1 MTACDDFEYDS
12 FPFLSQGLDLAEE
25 YKVDARKIRYQLFG
39 QRSEREFLGKLWCIR
54 KAESSWLSDPQAR
67 DWLRFVNLKIFDILP
82 YKYCSETLMNF
93 YWYKS

>member
-54 KAESSWLSDPQAR
+54 KAECSWLSDPQAR
-67 DWLRFVNLKIFDILP
+67 DWLRYINLKIFYIL
-82 YKYCSETLMNF
+82 YIKTVVKL
-93 YWYKS
+93 